1 MKIYLA
7 TNKSKNINCK
17 WASNLAM
24 LDGMLLDSE
33 GTDIICDDFISSFA
47 YEEIAGLLNKLASKI
62 RIKGK
67 LTIADV
73 DANILSVRTYNQEVA
88 ENELNSMLFTNQ
100 KRKSIVSLST
110 IEEKLP
116 KNLDI
121 ESKTYDHKTCRFILV
136 ARRVK

>member
-7 TNKSKNINCK
+7 TNKPNNLNCK
-17 WASNLAM
+17 WASNLPM

-33 GTDIICDDFISSFA
+33 GTDIVCDDFISSFT
-47 YEEIAGLLNKLASKI
+47 YEEIPSLLNKLASKL

-73 DANILSVRTYNQEVA
+73 DANILTVRTYNQEVA

-100 KRKSIVSLST
+100 KRKSIVSLSN
-110 IEEKLP
+110 IEAALP
-116 KNLDI
+116 SNLEI

-136 ARRVK
+136 VRRVK